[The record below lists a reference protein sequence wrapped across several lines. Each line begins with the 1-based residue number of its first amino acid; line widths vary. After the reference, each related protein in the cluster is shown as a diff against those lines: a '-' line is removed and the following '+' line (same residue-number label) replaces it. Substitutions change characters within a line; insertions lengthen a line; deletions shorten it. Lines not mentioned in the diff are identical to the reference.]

1 MLAAEQICKTKL
13 VTTIV
18 GGKNNPE
25 EENSPF
31 TTWRD
36 QIPSSL
42 LIDKVW
48 AEAAHASFQ
57 VMVEDPRVFSFYL
70 PCNTVEFFKKIEV
83 GPRTVGTSE
92 RTARGSEKNKLQ
104 RI

>member
-1 MLAAEQICKTKL
+1 
-13 VTTIV
+13 
-18 GGKNNPE
+18 
-25 EENSPF
+25 
-31 TTWRD
+31 
-36 QIPSSL
+36 
-42 LIDKVW
+42 
-48 AEAAHASFQ
+48 
-57 VMVEDPRVFSFYL
+57 MVEDPRVFSFYL